1 MNTLGD
7 LFTKKSSLDNFMI
20 SKFILKSSDRQQSN
34 YDHQYS
40 MPSKLQM
47 INVNSLLKADPRNKA
62 APGEGNYDIEFIKGM
77 RDVFKNSK
85 EEKRK

>member
-1 MNTLGD
+1 
-7 LFTKKSSLDNFMI
+7 
-20 SKFILKSSDRQQSN
+20 
-34 YDHQYS
+34 
-40 MPSKLQM
+40 M

-77 RDVFKNSK
+77 KDVFKNSK